1 MELLMSDTNNGFG
14 DVVVTGETVCVCI
27 FSRNVP
33 FNVDVIIDMDDVA
46 IGAALL

>member
-1 MELLMSDTNNGFG
+1 MSATNDGFG
-14 DVVVTGETVCVCI
+14 DVVVAGETVCVCI

-46 IGAALL
+46 IGAVFL